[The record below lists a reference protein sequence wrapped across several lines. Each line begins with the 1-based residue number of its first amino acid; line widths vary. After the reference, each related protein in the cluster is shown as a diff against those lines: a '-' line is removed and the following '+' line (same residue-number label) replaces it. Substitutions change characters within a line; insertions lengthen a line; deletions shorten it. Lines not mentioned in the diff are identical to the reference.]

1 MFPYVFVLS
10 LLAGVTAL
18 DLRYFWTEHATAL
31 YMLHAAVYCLY
42 IIFCLYRSEFFC
54 FSLAAVFAGFS
65 FYFYSKGLGMNAR
78 TAIIAVVTALV
89 LAAVALLANRAA
101 KGKGSVKLFGK
112 TVKVFPAKFNAT
124 VLYVAC
130 TVLGC
135 CLVACL
141 VLGSALFAYYCMFA
155 AIAIELTGAVYYTFQ
170 LK

>member
-1 MFPYVFVLS
+1 
-10 LLAGVTAL
+10 
-18 DLRYFWTEHATAL
+18 
-31 YMLHAAVYCLY
+31 MLHAAVYCLY
-42 IIFCLYRSEFFC
+42 IIYCLYRSEFFC
-54 FSLAAVFAGFS
+54 FSLAAVFADFS

-78 TAIIAVVTALV
+78 TAIIAIVTALV

-101 KGKGSVKLFGK
+101 KSKGSVKLFGK

-141 VLGSALFAYYCMFA
+141 VLARRCLPTTACSRPSPSSSSVRCITRSSSNNA
-155 AIAIELTGAVYYTFQ
+155 ACSNFTFLSIRWTGR
-170 LK
+170 

>member
-1 MFPYVFVLS
+1 MSS

-78 TAIIAVVTALV
+78 TAIIAIVTA
-89 LAAVALLANRAA
+89 
-101 KGKGSVKLFGK
+101 
-112 TVKVFPAKFNAT
+112 
-124 VLYVAC
+124 
-130 TVLGC
+130 
-135 CLVACL
+135 L

>member
-78 TAIIAVVTALV
+78 TAIIAIVTALV

-101 KGKGSVKLFGK
+101 KSKGSVKLFGK
-112 TVKVFPAKFNAT
+112 TVNKIRIVN
-124 VLYVAC
+124 
-130 TVLGC
+130 
-135 CLVACL
+135 
-141 VLGSALFAYYCMFA
+141 
-155 AIAIELTGAVYYTFQ
+155 GAV
-170 LK
+170 KR